1 MEVTDT
7 AKMRRPTIAPSGSE
21 PTGHV
26 KRDDRGNAVWEWTTG
41 DDDPLAATMN
51 HPGLV
56 LADQPPAPDLPA
68 SPDPVAAK
76 KGYNPYGS
84 GLIERKDPPRKR
96 NLRELSKW
104 IALRKKIGQDDT
116 EP

>member
-1 MEVTDT
+1 MDT
-7 AKMRRPTIAPSGSE
+7 VKMRRPTMTPADSA

-41 DDDPLAATMN
+41 DDDPVAATMN
-51 HPGLV
+51 RPGLV
-56 LADQPPAPDLPA
+56 LADQPPAPDAPA
-68 SPDPVAAK
+68 TPDPVAAK

-84 GLIERKDPPRKR
+84 GLIDRKDPPRKR

-104 IALRKKIGQDDT
+104 IELRKKIERD
-116 EP
+116 ENKP